1 MSKKLR
7 LTSLLAVALSTLTL
21 VSCGKYSDK
30 PKGVTATSGVTKLA
44 CIESFENIMEQE
56 IEVFE
61 YIYKDAN
68 VLPYYLNELACV
80 DSLMSGKVSSV
91 VISRELTAE
100 ETKKLTEQ
108 KRKPKSSL
116 IAVDAIALVVNN
128 NNPVEILS
136 TDDIADILT
145 GKITDWNEISPSQ
158 AGKIEVVF
166 DHAGSSMVNYMRDKL
181 THGESFG
188 GNVYA
193 QGSNQKVIEA
203 VSTHKGAIGIIG
215 VSWLSANMDGK
226 TVDSTAELAERSQ
239 RNDTTTL
246 TSSVDEF
253 TPEIKVLKV
262 REAGK
267 VHAYKPYQVDIFNG
281 DYPFYRSIYMITTG
295 VGGTPS
301 HGFYSFVTSVRGQK
315 LILLTGVLP
324 GKMYQR
330 EVNLQ

>member
-1 MSKKLR
+1 MKLKWVF
-7 LTSLLAVALSTLTL
+7 LSAAALLATGL

-30 PKGVTATSGVTKLA
+30 AKGVTATSGVTKLA
-44 CIESFENIMEQE
+44 CIQSFENIMEQE

-91 VISRELTAE
+91 VISRELTPE
-100 ETKKLTEQ
+100 ETKALTEQ

-116 IAVDAIALVVNN
+116 IAVDAIALIVNN
-128 NNPVEILS
+128 DNPVEILS
-136 TDDIADILT
+136 TDEVAEILT
-145 GKITDWNEISPSQ
+145 GKITDWNEISPSK

-166 DHAGSSMVNYMRDKL
+166 DHAGSSMVNYMRDKI
-181 THGESFG
+181 THGEPFG
-188 GNVYA
+188 DNVFA

-203 VSTHKGAIGIIG
+203 VREHKGAIGVIG
-215 VSWLSANMDGK
+215 VSWLSANLDGN
-226 TVDSTAELAERSQ
+226 TVDSTAELAEVSQ

-246 TSSVDEF
+246 TSSADEF

-262 REAGK
+262 RETNK
-267 VHAYKPYQVDIFNG
+267 VDAYKPYQLDIFNG

-315 LILLTGVLP
+315 LILLTGILP